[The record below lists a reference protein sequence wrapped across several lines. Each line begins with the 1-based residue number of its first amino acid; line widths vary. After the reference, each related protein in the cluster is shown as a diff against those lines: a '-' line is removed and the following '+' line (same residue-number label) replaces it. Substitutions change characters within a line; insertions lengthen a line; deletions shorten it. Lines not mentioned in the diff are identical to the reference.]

1 MNLPSRKGLKGG
13 CRSQSGMSSAGLLVV
28 VIVATVTVVVV
39 ATAIPSLLRSRE
51 AGQPTAVTAKLKANE
66 AGVLSAIRVI
76 TEAEN
81 TYVLGGSSEDF
92 ASYEQLRSAGMI
104 DSAFTDAGVRG
115 GYRYTVSV
123 GASGHSYCITAT
135 RVSREDG
142 DLAYAVSRNAV
153 IYQMAGDHAPAC
165 DPNTGLITSGTIL
178 GR

>member
-1 MNLPSRKGLKGG
+1 MYKQR
-13 CRSQSGMSSAGLLVV
+13 GMSSASLLVV
-28 VIVATVTVVVV
+28 VIVATVTVVVM
-39 ATAIPSLLRSRE
+39 ATAIPSFLRSPKTTDG
-51 AGQPTAVTAKLKANE
+51 AGEPTAVTAKLKANE

-81 TYVLGGSSEDF
+81 TYVLGGSSDRIATLE
-92 ASYEQLRSAGMI
+92 ELRSAGMI
-104 DSAFTDAGVRG
+104 DSAFSDAGVRG

-142 DLAYAVSRNAV
+142 DLAYAVSQYAV
-153 IYQMAGDHAPAC
+153 IYQTAGDTAPAC